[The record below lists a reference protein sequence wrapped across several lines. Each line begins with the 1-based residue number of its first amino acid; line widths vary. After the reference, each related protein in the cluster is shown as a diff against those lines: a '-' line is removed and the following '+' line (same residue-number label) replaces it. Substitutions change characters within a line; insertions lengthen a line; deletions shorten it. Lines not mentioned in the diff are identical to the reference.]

1 MYSMIYILVQNQT
14 EDAIKKV
21 QVYKKNVYTEPFI

>member
-21 QVYKKNVYTEPFI
+21 QLYKNNVYREPFI

>member
-21 QVYKKNVYTEPFI
+21 QLYKNSVYREPFI

>member
-21 QVYKKNVYTEPFI
+21 QLYKNNVYTEPFI